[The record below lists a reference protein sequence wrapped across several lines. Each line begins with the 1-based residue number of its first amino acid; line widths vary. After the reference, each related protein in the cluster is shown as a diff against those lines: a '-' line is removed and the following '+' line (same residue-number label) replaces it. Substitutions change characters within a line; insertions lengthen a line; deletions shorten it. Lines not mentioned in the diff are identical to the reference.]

1 MKKALLSIALTFL
14 MATPASAAMWHKDLS
29 YGAAPNADPILGLIP
44 DDDAA
49 PSGEGEPA
57 TAIEPIQIDIPM
69 NPDFGTG
76 ETLLDIPM
84 NPDFGTGETLLQTR
98 FADIET
104 QITQVPEP
112 GTLALVALALG
123 GLGWN
128 SHSRL
133 KHQRSP
139 NKRDLA

>member
-1 MKKALLSIALTFL
+1 MKKALLSIAMTFL

-29 YGAAPNADPILGLIP
+29 DSDADNASQAYPILGVIP
-44 DDDAA
+44 DDAA

-57 TAIEPIQIDIPM
+57 TAIELIQIDVPTD
-69 NPDFGTG
+69 PDFGTR
-76 ETLLDIPM
+76 ETLLP
-84 NPDFGTGETLLQTR
+84 TGS
-98 FADIET
+98 DIET

-128 SHSRL
+128 SR
-133 KHQRSP
+133 R
-139 NKRDLA
+139 RT

>member
-1 MKKALLSIALTFL
+1 MKKALLSIAITFL

-29 YGAAPNADPILGLIP
+29 DSDAGAAPQAEVILGAIP
-44 DDDAA
+44 DDAV

-57 TAIEPIQIDIPM
+57 TPIELIQIEVPM

-76 ETLLDIPM
+76 ETLLP
-84 NPDFGTGETLLQTR
+84 TR

-123 GLGWN
+123 ALGWN
-128 SHSRL
+128 SR
-133 KHQRSP
+133 R
-139 NKRDLA
+139 RT